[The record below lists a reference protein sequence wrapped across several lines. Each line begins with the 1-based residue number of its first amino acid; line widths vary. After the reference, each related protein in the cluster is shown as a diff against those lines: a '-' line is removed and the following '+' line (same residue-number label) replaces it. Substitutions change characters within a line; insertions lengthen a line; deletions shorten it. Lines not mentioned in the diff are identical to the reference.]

1 MKSLWKIIKN
11 NCFMLKYVL
20 KYVPGLVVFNIINN
34 VFSGFINAF
43 TGVYVAKYILDA
55 FQHHK
60 PLKEV
65 AVFLA
70 VVLIANISFSLMRA
84 YYDEIFFLKRKTI
97 LFEKMHTELFEKAKD
112 MELACYDNPSFYN
125 DYVWAISQADDRA
138 LEVLG
143 NVGAFLKQI
152 AGFTTVFAIILSI
165 NWIGIAIVFVSFIVS
180 FLFMSFSNKYEYA
193 RSKEKNF
200 LQRKRDYVSRVMYLE
215 EYAKEIRLSHVKE
228 KLSENFSAT
237 NKELI
242 DVERHYGKKLFKFRL
257 AEFVGN
263 RILLVDGLYVLY
275 LMYLVL
281 VRGVLS
287 YGGFYGLYSGSS
299 QLSENLYGMSYVVT
313 SFQRMS
319 LYIERF
325 RVFLNYEPKM
335 QDGEKEIPGAAEDV
349 TIALKNVSFQYEGVE
364 EPTLQ
369 NINLTIKQGEKVA
382 LVGYNGAGKTTLVK
396 LLMRLYDVTEGI
408 ITMNGTDVREFS
420 RKDYYDCF
428 GVVFQDFKLF
438 AASIAENVKMDKVY
452 QEDEKE
458 VLQALKKSDF
468 TERLKKLPK
477 GIFTNMTKEFDKEG
491 ANLSGGEAQKVA
503 IARVFP
509 KNSRIVILDEPSSA
523 LDPVTEYY
531 VNQSMLKAA
540 EDKTVIYISHRL
552 STTKMADRIIM
563 LEKGR
568 IIEEGSHEELMA
580 MDGKYAQ
587 MFRIQA
593 EKYQVE

>member
-1 MKSLWKIIKN
+1 MKSLWKIIRN

-20 KYVPGLVVFNIINN
+20 KYVPGLVVFNLFHNI
-34 VFSGFINAF
+34 FSGFINAF

-65 AVFLA
+65 AAFLIF
-70 VVLIANISFSLMRA
+70 VLAANVLSSLMRA
-84 YYDEIFFLKRKTI
+84 YYDEIFFMKRKTI
-97 LFEKMHTELFEKAKD
+97 LFEEMHTELFEKAKD

-125 DYVWAISQADDRA
+125 DYVWAISQADERA

-143 NVGAFLKQI
+143 NIGAFFKRL

-165 NWIGIAIVFVSFIVS
+165 HWIGIAVVLISFVVSFMNMTI
-180 FLFMSFSNKYEYA
+180 SNKYEYE

-215 EYAKEIRLSHVKE
+215 EYAKEIRLSHIKE
-228 KLSENFSAT
+228 KLTENFSAT

-242 DVERHYGKKLFKFRL
+242 GVERHYGKKIFTFRL

-263 RILLVDGLYVLY
+263 RIFLLDGLYVLY
-275 LMYLVL
+275 LIYLVL

-287 YGGFYGLYSGSS
+287 YGGFYSLYSGTS
-299 QLSENLYGMSYVVT
+299 QLNENLYGMSYVISV
-313 SFQRMS
+313 FQKMS

-335 QDGEKEIPGAAEDV
+335 QDGKREIPGIEEEI
-349 TIALKNVSFQYEGVE
+349 TIALKNVSFQYEGAE
-364 EPTLQ
+364 EPTLH

-396 LLMRLYDVTEGI
+396 LLMRLYDVTEGS
-408 ITMNGTDVREFS
+408 ITMNGTDVRDFS
-420 RKDYYDCF
+420 RKNYYDCF

-438 AASIAENVKMDKVY
+438 AATIAENVKMDRV
-452 QEDEKE
+452 EEGEEKE
-458 VLQALKKSDF
+458 VVQALEKSDF
-468 TERLKKLPK
+468 SGRLKKLPK
-477 GIFTNMTKEFDKEG
+477 GVYTNMTKEFDKEG
-491 ANLSGGEAQKVA
+491 VNLSGGEAQKVA

-523 LDPVTEYY
+523 LDPITEYY

-552 STTKMADRIIM
+552 STTRMADRIIM
-563 LEKGR
+563 LEHGR
-568 IIEEGSHEELMA
+568 MIEEGSHEELMA
-580 MDGKYAQ
+580 MNGKYAE
-587 MFRIQA
+587 MFRVQA
-593 EKYQVE
+593 EKYQMG